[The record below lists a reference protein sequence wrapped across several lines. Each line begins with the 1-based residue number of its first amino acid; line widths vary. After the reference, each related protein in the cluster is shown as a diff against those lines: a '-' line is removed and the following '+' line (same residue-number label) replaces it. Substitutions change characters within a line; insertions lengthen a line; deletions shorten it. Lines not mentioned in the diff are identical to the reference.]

1 MSPIQIASLVAVAL
15 VAVYFYLPPLS
26 WQRKPNSLRQ
36 IQAVLEIRDS
46 ATTPEVRKAC
56 STLLQA
62 LLQ

>member
-1 MSPIQIASLVAVAL
+1 MTPIQIASLVAVAA
-15 VAVYFYLPPLS
+15 VAIYFYLPALP
-26 WQRKPNSLRQ
+26 RKPNSLRQ
-36 IQAVLEIRDS
+36 VQAVLEIRDS